1 MNDFFANLFELWG
14 LANIQNSQES
24 FSDEMYYNS
33 LYPPIGLLMIISAVM
48 FVVLYYFVINHAR
61 LNRWYWW
68 GLCGLI
74 VSIINFFTSWG
85 IADSKLYQ
93 IYVNAGMEYPFSFID
108 ILPFLF
114 IVAMWTFV
122 VFLLTSLITK
132 RFSIN
137 SRHTPWR
144 SLWPKH

>member
-14 LANIQNSQES
+14 AAIIENSQAS
-24 FSDEMYYNS
+24 FSNQMYDNG
-33 LYPPIGLLMIISAVM
+33 LYPSIGLLMCISAVL
-48 FVVLYYFVINHAR
+48 FVILYYFIINHAR
-61 LNRWYWW
+61 LSKWYWW
-68 GLCGLI
+68 GLFGLV
-74 VSIINFFTSWG
+74 VSTINFFTSWG
-85 IADSKLYQ
+85 IADTKLYQ
-93 IYVNAGMEYPFSFID
+93 IYVNAGMQYPFTFID
-108 ILPFLF
+108 ILPFSL

-122 VFLLTSLITK
+122 VFLLVSTVAK